1 MIGNINHCP
10 TPQTI
15 MFVGLLSLQTT
26 RISTASTDTTMDAGG
41 GIMDG
46 QNAANS
52 GRVEGGVYLLIQLM

>member
-1 MIGNINHCP
+1 
-10 TPQTI
+10 

-52 GRVEGGVYLLIQLM
+52 GRAEGDGMYLLIQLM

>member
-1 MIGNINHCP
+1 
-10 TPQTI
+10 

-41 GIMDG
+41 GIMDN

-52 GRVEGGVYLLIQLM
+52 GRVEGGGVYLLIQLM